1 MFDIDADDVQ
11 AVLQD
16 LFPGV
21 EIPEHDY
28 GRLQEEIENVIQA
41 RHLQVVADQVLKVIQ
56 LYETMIVRHGVMLVG
71 PTGSGKTTV
80 YQVQLSCCY
89 VIQRVFDVMRLVYC
103 MVCTHTKL
111 ARRAFSIAGP
121 STWNSL
127 SADIQLCE
135 NILTFKCHL
144 KLLVCAPYVL
154 CTYFLTLPISCTYFT
169 LGNCR
174 DLNICKK
181 IK

>member
-80 YQVQLSCCY
+80 YQVQLSC
-89 VIQRVFDVMRLVYC
+89 
-103 MVCTHTKL
+103 
-111 ARRAFSIAGP
+111 
-121 STWNSL
+121 
-127 SADIQLCE
+127 
-135 NILTFKCHL
+135 
-144 KLLVCAPYVL
+144 
-154 CTYFLTLPISCTYFT
+154 
-169 LGNCR
+169 
-174 DLNICKK
+174 
-181 IK
+181 